1 MQIVI
6 PGSQVVL
13 EQTPT
18 KCGRGFG
25 IGNWVEAGRI
35 FKVHDRKSLP
45 CLEEAVRRN
54 RDIRGDLLSAEKE
67 VKRVLEKA
75 FIALENTCIAVHRVL
90 LETEMLKE
98 EMKTGYWKLE
108 ER

>member
-1 MQIVI
+1 M
-6 PGSQVVL
+6 
-13 EQTPT
+13 
-18 KCGRGFG
+18 
-25 IGNWVEAGRI
+25 
-35 FKVHDRKSLP
+35 
-45 CLEEAVRRN
+45 
-54 RDIRGDLLSAEKE
+54 
-67 VKRVLEKA
+67 LEKA

>member
-35 FKVHDRKSLP
+35 LRYM
-45 CLEEAVRRN
+45 
-54 RDIRGDLLSAEKE
+54 I
-67 VKRVLEKA
+67 EKA
-75 FIALENTCIAVHRVL
+75 YLALKRRFV
-90 LETEMLKE
+90 ETE
-98 EMKTGYWKLE
+98 TLE
-108 ER
+108 AIC